1 MMKLSKIIKNRIEI
15 FISLFN
21 HIYNRHLVADQL
33 QGAYVN
39 YPSISGRIG
48 IINIFSKSV
57 RIYLSEEGSNQ
68 NRGLVNAFR

>member
-1 MMKLSKIIKNRIEI
+1 
-15 FISLFN
+15 
-21 HIYNRHLVADQL
+21 VADQL

-48 IINIFSKSV
+48 IINIFSKSI